1 MEVRIQLTP
10 LYRSTLTFS
19 INTLVSNDVIPI
31 YAEPTVSKKD
41 SCIGN
46 ENMKFLDLT
55 LL

>member
-10 LYRSTLTFS
+10 LYRSPLTFS
-19 INTLVSNDVIPI
+19 LNALVSNDVIPT
-31 YAEPTVSKKD
+31 YAEPIVSKKD
-41 SCIGN
+41 SCICN